1 MVTTNSTTLSVT
13 VPNATFVSINTATP
27 LSKTG
32 YARPASTRRNQGPN
46 SEHFSVNSVR
56 TKVSSVYPSNLSK
69 KVFPSMYFA
78 CLSMVS
84 GSYKM
89 DNYNSNKTHCLV
101 LPLTMNCVLFAII
114 LYTLTGVRSVEPRH
128 ILCVHF

>member
-1 MVTTNSTTLSVT
+1 MATTNSTTPSVT

-27 LSKTG
+27 PSKMD
-32 YARPASTRRNQGPN
+32 YARPASTRRNQDPN

-56 TKVSSVYPSNLSK
+56 TKVFSVYHSNLSK
-69 KVFPSMYFA
+69 KVFLFMSSA

-89 DNYNSNKTHCLV
+89 DNYNSNKIHCLV

-114 LYTLTGVRSVEPRH
+114 QYTLTGVRSVGPRRT
-128 ILCVHF
+128 LCVHF